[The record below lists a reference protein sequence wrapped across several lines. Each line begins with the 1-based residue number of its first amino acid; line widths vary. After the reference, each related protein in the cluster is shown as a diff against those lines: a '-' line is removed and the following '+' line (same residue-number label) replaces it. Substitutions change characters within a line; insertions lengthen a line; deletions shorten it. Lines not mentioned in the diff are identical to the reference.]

1 MTVIIDSREDAQYW
15 LEKLGGK
22 VQALPAGDFLIPGKD
37 KVYLIERK
45 TSTDFVNSL
54 ISGRLWDQLK
64 RMKASNA
71 QPVLLVEGS
80 FARPRK
86 WSRIHVSSLCGA
98 LASVI
103 HDWQTPVVTLPRQSW
118 SVVFLRALSK
128 RLGEPRRPH
137 RLRVSPKAALTL
149 REKQL
154 YFLEGL
160 PAVGAA
166 TSRAI
171 LEVYGSPLNFF
182 LDIENARQKLP
193 RLTRKAQKQII
204 QVLTASTNNHF

>member
-1 MTVIIDSREDAQYW
+1 MLTVDTREDVSYW
-15 LEKLGGK
+15 LSKLSGK
-22 VQALPAGDFLIPGKD
+22 SAALPAGDFLVEGENVRYI
-37 KVYLIERK
+37 IERK
-45 TSTDFVNSL
+45 TASDFANSL
-54 ISGRLWDQLK
+54 LSGRLWTQLK
-64 RMKASNA
+64 NMKNSDA
-71 QPVLLVEGS
+71 QPILLIEGS
-80 FARPRK
+80 LAQPRK

-118 SVVFLRALSK
+118 TVVFLRALSK

-204 QVLTASTNNHF
+204 QVLTASTTNHF

>member
-1 MTVIIDSREDAQYW
+1 VEGENVRYI
-15 LEKLGGK
+15 
-22 VQALPAGDFLIPGKD
+22 
-37 KVYLIERK
+37 IERK
-45 TSTDFVNSL
+45 TASDFANSL
-54 ISGRLWDQLK
+54 LSGRLWTQLK
-64 RMKASNA
+64 NMKNSDA
-71 QPVLLVEGS
+71 QPILLIEGS
-80 FARPRK
+80 LVQPRK

-118 SVVFLRALSK
+118 TVVFLRALSK
-128 RLGEPRRPH
+128 MLGEPRRPH

-154 YFLEGL
+154 YFLQGL

-204 QVLTASTNNHF
+204 QVLTAVTNNHF